1 MLADISLPDFETR
14 LAILRLKASERN
26 FEINDDILT
35 FIATN
40 IQKNIR
46 ELEGAL
52 NKIIAHFELT
62 KTQPN
67 FENVKNILSSLTQQ
81 SKNSPY

>member
-52 NKIIAHFELT
+52 NRIIAFSQIYNKLPEL
-62 KTQPN
+62 K
-67 FENVKNILSSLTQQ
+67 EIKKEWL
-81 SKNSPY
+81 